1 MKKNLFQIIVIM
13 SIAFIG
19 VEAKSNIIECKKKS
33 GSYSLSD
40 FNDEICAPRCERTKK
55 NTGKEKIKSR
65 AEAVKNLSSYAS
77 SCPNSEKG
85 PGYICYCE

>member
-40 FNDEICAPRCERTKK
+40 FNDEICAPLC
-55 NTGKEKIKSR
+55 
-65 AEAVKNLSSYAS
+65 
-77 SCPNSEKG
+77 
-85 PGYICYCE
+85 